1 MITNGLFYTTLKSR
15 TVPSYSPELIQCIE
29 NTVQKLL
36 DNDTSINKPG
46 MLLGKI
52 QSGKTKTF
60 LGAIGLAF
68 DNGYDVTIILTKGT
82 NALAKQTYQRLEQE
96 FGIFKEQDRIQIF
109 DIMNLPN
116 NLTPY
121 ELNQKLIIISKKET
135 NNLRRLRDALVV
147 TYRTLSEKEILIID
161 DEADFASVGFK
172 RSRAEG
178 IEMRRIASQIDEIR
192 RNLQNS
198 DFLQVTATPYS
209 LYLQPDIIETNL
221 TYEPQRPAFTELVP
235 VHSQYIGGDYYF
247 EERNNIDSV
256 ASYLFNEVSPDELGV
271 LRREDRRGF
280 RIEESLTSPRI
291 RSLRNAIIN
300 FIVGGCIRRLQDRA
314 SNQTV
319 KKFSFI
325 IHTETARDSHQWQEN
340 IVRAVYQQLLES
352 ISANRILF
360 DQLIDAAYQNFLTS
374 INILHHY
381 LPPLADVNDE
391 VRTALLAGELMITV
405 VNSER
410 NVNELLDDQGQLRLR
425 TPLNIFIGGQILD
438 RGITIKNLIGFYY
451 GRRPNQF
458 QQDTVLQHSR
468 MYGFRPIE
476 DLAVTRFYTT
486 LGIYQAMRNIHIF
499 DSALRDAF
507 LRGVHNNGIVFIR
520 RDRQNRIVPCSPNKI
535 LLSTTTTLTPYKRL
549 LPIGFQT
556 GYRTNIQDVVE
567 RIDDIINGSETT
579 RNEPFLLDIET
590 AKNIIDIINETLV
603 FEETY
608 NWDAFKS
615 CMEYLSSSSDNPSR
629 RNKIWCLVRRDR
641 DISRI
646 KQSDGTFSTQPD
658 NPETDQTVA
667 KEKAVDIP
675 MLILLKQRGDE
686 DRGWRGTPF
695 WWPVLW
701 THRNTQTV
709 IFASDINEDNE
720 DV

>member
-1 MITNGLFYTTLKSR
+1 MITDGPFYTTLKSR
-15 TVPSYSPELIQCIE
+15 NEASYSPELIQCIE
-29 NTVQKLL
+29 DTVHKLL

-68 DNGYDVTIILTKGT
+68 DNGYDITIILTKGT

-96 FGIFKEQDRIQIF
+96 FGVFREEDRIQIF
-109 DIMNLPN
+109 DIMNLPD
-116 NLTPY
+116 NLTLY

-135 NNLRRLRDALVV
+135 NNLRRLHDALFL
-147 TYRTLSEKEILIID
+147 TYTTLSEKNILIID
-161 DEADFASVGFK
+161 DEADFASIGFK
-172 RSRAEG
+172 SSREEG

-192 RNLQNS
+192 RNLECS

-209 LYLQPDIIETNL
+209 LYLQPDITETNQI
-221 TYEPQRPAFTELVP
+221 YEPQRPAFTELVP
-235 VHSQYIGGDYYF
+235 IHPQYIGGDYYF
-247 EERNNIDSV
+247 EEGNNIGSV
-256 ASYLFNEVSPDELGV
+256 ASYLFNEVSPDEMDV
-271 LRREDRRGF
+271 LKREDRRGF
-280 RIEESLTSPRI
+280 RIEESLTSHRI
-291 RSLRNAIIN
+291 GSLRNAIIN
-300 FIVGGCIRRLQDRA
+300 FIVGGCIRRLQDRESHQA
-314 SNQTV
+314 V

-325 IHTETARDSHQWQEN
+325 IHTETAKGSHQWQEN
-340 IVRAVYQQLLES
+340 IVRSVYHQLLES

-360 DQLIDAAYQNFLTS
+360 DQLIDASYQNLSTS

-381 LPPLADVNDE
+381 LPPLADVNGE
-391 VRTALLAGELMITV
+391 VMSALLAGELMITV

-410 NVNELLDDQGQLRLR
+410 NVNELLDDQGQLKLR

-476 DLAVTRFYTT
+476 DLTVTRFYTT

-520 RDRQNRIVPCSPNKI
+520 RDNQNRIVPCSPNKI

-556 GYRTNIQDVVE
+556 GYRTNIHDLVE
-567 RIDDIINGSETT
+567 RIETIINDFETT
-579 RNEPFLLDIET
+579 ENEPFLLDIEA
-590 AKNIIDIINETLV
+590 AKNIIDIIYETLI
-603 FEETY
+603 FEEPS
-608 NWDAFKS
+608 NWDVDAFKS
-615 CMEYLSSSSDNPSR
+615 CMEYLSSNSNNPDR
-629 RNKIWCLVRRDR
+629 KNKIWCLVRRGR
-641 DISRI
+641 EISR
-646 KQSDGTFSTQPD
+646 KKADDTFSTQPD

-667 KEKAVDIP
+667 RNIAVDIP
-675 MLILLKQRGDE
+675 MLILLKQNGDE
-686 DRGWRGTPF
+686 DKGWRGTPF

-709 IFASDINEDNE
+709 IFASDINEE
-720 DV
+720 V

>member
-1 MITNGLFYTTLKSR
+1 MIINGIFYTTLNSIN
-15 TVPSYSPELIQCIE
+15 SYSPELIRCIE

-36 DNDTSINKPG
+36 ENDTSVNRPG

-60 LGAIGLAF
+60 LGVIGLAF
-68 DNGYDVTIILTKGT
+68 DNEYDITIILTKGT
-82 NALAKQTYQRLEQE
+82 NALAQQTYQRLEQE
-96 FGIFKEQDRIQIF
+96 FGIFREQDRIQIF
-109 DIMNLPN
+109 DVMNLPD
-116 NLTPY
+116 NLTLY

-135 NNLRRLRDALVV
+135 NNLRRLHDALFI
-147 TYRTLSEKEILIID
+147 TYRSLSEKNILIID
-161 DEADFASVGFK
+161 DEADFASIGFK
-172 RSRAEG
+172 RTREEG

-192 RNLQNS
+192 RNLHNS

-209 LYLQPDIIETNL
+209 LYLQPDIVETNL

-235 VHSQYIGGDYYF
+235 VHPNYIGGDYYF
-247 EERNNIDSV
+247 EERNNTNPV
-256 ASYLFNEVSPDELGV
+256 TSYLFNEVSPDELSV
-271 LRREDRRGF
+271 LKREDRRGF
-280 RIEESLTSPRI
+280 RIEDSLTSHRI
-291 RSLRNAIIN
+291 ESLRNAIIN

-340 IVRAVYQQLLES
+340 IVRAVHQQLIES
-352 ISANRILF
+352 ISANRVLF
-360 DQLIDAAYQNFLTS
+360 DQLIRAAYQNLFVS

-381 LPPLADVNDE
+381 LPPLQTVNEE
-391 VRTALLAGELMITV
+391 VRSALLAGELMITV

-410 NVNELLDDQGQLRLR
+410 NVEELLDNQGQLRLR

-476 DLAVTRFYTT
+476 DLTVTRFYTT
-486 LGIYQAMRNIHIF
+486 LGIYQAMQNIHIS

-507 LRGVHNNGIVFIR
+507 ERGAHNNGVVFIR
-520 RDRQNRIVPCSPNKI
+520 RDNENRIVPCSPNKI

-556 GYRTNIQDVVE
+556 GYKTNIQGLIE
-567 RIDDIINGSETT
+567 RIDNIINGFETT
-579 RNEPFLLDIET
+579 QNEPFLLDIET
-590 AKNIIDIINETLV
+590 AKSIIDIINETLI
-603 FEETY
+603 FEEPY
-608 NWDAFKS
+608 NWDVNAFKS
-615 CMEYLSSSSDNPSR
+615 CMEYLSSSSDNPDR
-629 RNKIWCLVRRDR
+629 KNKIWCLVRRDR

-646 KQSDGTFSTQPD
+646 KPADGTFSTQPD

-667 KEKAVDIP
+667 RENAVDIP
-675 MLILLKQRGDE
+675 MLILLKQRGE
-686 DRGWRGTPF
+686 ESRGWRGTPF

-701 THRNTQTV
+701 THRDTQTV
-709 IFASDINEDNE
+709 IFASDINED
-720 DV
+720 V

>member
-1 MITNGLFYTTLKSR
+1 MITTGPFYTTLKS
-15 TVPSYSPELIQCIE
+15 VNENSYSSELIHCIE
-29 NTVQKLL
+29 STVQKLL
-36 DNDTSINKPG
+36 DNDTSVNRPG

-82 NALAKQTYQRLEQE
+82 NALAQQTYQRLEQE
-96 FGIFKEQDRIQIF
+96 FGIFRDQDRIQIF

-116 NLTPY
+116 NLTLY

-135 NNLRRLRDALVV
+135 NNLRRLHEALLT
-147 TYRTLSEKEILIID
+147 TYRSLSEKNILIID
-161 DEADFASVGFK
+161 DEADFASIGFK
-172 RSRAEG
+172 RSKEEG
-178 IEMRRIASQIDEIR
+178 IEMRKIASQIDEIR

-209 LYLQPDIIETNL
+209 LYLQPDIVETNL

-235 VHSQYIGGDYYF
+235 VHSNYIGGNYYF
-247 EERNNIDSV
+247 EERNNQNSV
-256 ASYLFNEVSPDELGV
+256 ASCLFTEVSPDELNV
-271 LRREDRRGF
+271 LKSEDRRGF
-280 RIEESLTSPRI
+280 KIEESLTSPRI

-300 FIVGGCIRRLQDRA
+300 FLVGGCIRRLQDRA

-325 IHTETARDSHQWQEN
+325 IHTETAKDSHQWQES
-340 IVRAVYQQLLES
+340 IVRAVHEQLINS
-352 ISANRILF
+352 ISANRFLF
-360 DQLIDAAYQNFLTS
+360 DQLIDASYQNFSTS

-381 LPPLADVNDE
+381 LPPLADVNGE
-391 VRTALLAGELMITV
+391 VRSALLAGELMITV
-405 VNSER
+405 VNSKK
-410 NVNELLDDQGQLRLR
+410 NVAELLDDQGQLRLR

-476 DLAVTRFYTT
+476 DLTVTRFYTT
-486 LGIYQAMRNIHIF
+486 LGIYQAMQNIHIF

-507 LRGVHNNGIVFIR
+507 VRGVHNNGIVFIR
-520 RDRQNRIVPCSPNKI
+520 RDSQNRIVPCSPNKI

-549 LPIGFQT
+549 LPFGFQT
-556 GYRTNIQDVVE
+556 GYRTNIQDLVE
-567 RIDDIINGSETT
+567 SIDTIITDFETT
-579 RNEPFLLDIET
+579 QNEPFLLDIET
-590 AKNIIDIINETLV
+590 AKNIIDLISETLV
-603 FEETY
+603 FEEPY
-608 NWDAFKS
+608 NWDVDAFKS
-615 CMEYLSSSSDNPSR
+615 CMEYLSSSSDNPGR
-629 RNKIWCLVRRDR
+629 RNKIWCLVRRGR
-641 DISRI
+641 DISR
-646 KQSDGTFSTQPD
+646 KKADDTFSSQPD

-667 KEKAVDIP
+667 RKNAIDIP
-675 MLILLKQRGDE
+675 MLILLKQNGDE
-686 DRGWRGTPF
+686 YRGWRGASF

-701 THRNTQTV
+701 TNRNTQTV
-709 IFASDINEDNE
+709 IFASDIND